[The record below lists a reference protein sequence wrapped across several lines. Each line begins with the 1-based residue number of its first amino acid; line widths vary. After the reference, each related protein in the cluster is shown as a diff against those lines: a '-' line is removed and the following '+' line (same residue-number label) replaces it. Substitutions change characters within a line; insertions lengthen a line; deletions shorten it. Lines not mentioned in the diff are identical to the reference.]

1 MTEGLKRTPLFKD
14 HEWIKVEGNVAYI
27 GITDYAQKA
36 LGEIVYVELPEVDSE
51 FSLGDVF
58 SVVESVKA
66 ASDIFMPVDGK
77 VVEVNEALSDE
88 PEKINQDA
96 NNTWIMAVELENNI
110 ESYELMSESEYIAM
124 YEKEA

>member
-66 ASDIFMPVDGK
+66 ASDIFMPVDWK
-77 VVEVNEALSDE
+77 VVEVNEVLSDE

>member
-1 MTEGLKRTPLFKD
+1 MSTSKVYFSKD
-14 HEWIKVEGNVAYI
+14 HEWIKVEGNIAYI

-124 YEKEA
+124 YQKEA

>member
-1 MTEGLKRTPLFKD
+1 MSTSKVYFTKN

-96 NNTWIMAVELENNI
+96 NDTWIMAVELENNI

>member
-14 HEWIKVEGNVAYI
+14 HEWIKVEGNIAYI

-96 NNTWIMAVELENNI
+96 NDTWIMAVELENNI

>member
-1 MTEGLKRTPLFKD
+1 MSTSKVYFTKD

-77 VVEVNEALSDE
+77 VVEVNETLSDE

>member
-1 MTEGLKRTPLFKD
+1 MSTSKVYFTKD

-77 VVEVNEALSDE
+77 VVEVNEALSDD

>member
-1 MTEGLKRTPLFKD
+1 MSTSKVYFTKD

-96 NNTWIMAVELENNI
+96 NDTWIMAVELENNI